1 MKVTNEGEQ
10 PKLYGSVSPGDLTSP
25 IDIQAVVSAVR
36 AHGNLLVTLQSLAA
50 AEILQHFTAMP
61 GIRDSYTLGR
71 TEIGAISHKY
81 TGIFK
86 GQDKNGKIVP
96 RTLVV
101 RPCVME
107 MADEPE
113 RYRRAYITEVAGGLN
128 PNSHPFEIWL
138 NNYGIQC
145 ASQDLHAV
153 LLTAKYDA
161 AKEDLGS
168 AFDGPLT
175 ILEAEKTAGN
185 ISKAKGNLFETG
197 KLTRANI
204 GTKLLAMYR
213 SLPAVTRRQNVKL
226 HMSID
231 LGDMYDDWLDDQG
244 TLITGSGA
252 ETAGQKYLRGTNG
265 KCEIVRLTGMP
276 EGSQF
281 VWITVKENQV
291 WGFDKNSDMNRIVP
305 FNGGNPYLY
314 TAAGKY
320 VIGFQFVS
328 IDKTLLLI
336 NDQPVTPEEDAADD
350 SEPEET
356 ATYSAVTGDDL
367 YDVADDEN
375 VTNPKT
381 AGWYEKDGSTYSVT
395 TDETITDQKVY
406 YVAKSPKTEGWY
418 TRSGESEPY
427 TYTATNDQTQ
437 QVGVTYYVKD

>member
-1 MKVTNEGEQ
+1 MKPTTTPVNDGAAAQVQQ
-10 PKLYGSVSPGDLTSP
+10 PTLYGNVNAGDLTSP
-25 IDIQAVVSAVR
+25 IDIQAVIGAVR

-71 TEIGAISHKY
+71 TEIGSISRRY

-86 GQDKNGKIVP
+86 GQVKNGKIVP
-96 RTLVV
+96 RTLIV

-113 RYRRAYITEVAGGLN
+113 RYRRAYITEVAGGLD
-128 PNSHPFEIWL
+128 PKRHPFEIWL

-161 AKEDLGS
+161 ATADDDLAT

-175 ILEAEKTAGN
+175 ILMAEKAAGN

-197 KLTRANI
+197 TLTRANI

-213 SLPAVTRRQNVKL
+213 ALPSVTKRHVVKM
-226 HMSID
+226 HMSEE
-231 LGDMYDDWLDDQG
+231 LGEMYDDWLDDQG
-244 TLITGSGA
+244 VLVTGSGA
-252 ETAGQKYLRGTNG
+252 ETSGQQYLRSTN
-265 KCEIVRLTGMP
+265 KRCEIVRLTGMP
-276 EGSQF
+276 AGSQF

-291 WGFDKNSDMNRIVP
+291 WGFDKTSDMNRILP
-305 FNGGNPYLY
+305 FNAGNPYLY

-328 IDKTLLLI
+328 LDKQLLLI
-336 NDQPVTPEEDAADD
+336 NDQPVTPVDD
-350 SEPEET
+350 SDDTPAET
-356 ATYSAVTGDDL
+356 PTYTAVQDPTG
-367 YDVADDEN
+367 
-375 VTNPKT
+375 NPKT
-381 AGWYEKDGSTYSVT
+381 QGWYE
-395 TDETITDQKVY
+395 
-406 YVAKSPKTEGWY
+406 
-418 TRSGESEPY
+418 RSGEEGSY
-427 TYTATNDQTQ
+427 TYTLTEDTEVNDQK
-437 QVGVTYYVKD
+437 TYYTQDV